1 MNISER
7 ELENTRQFRVDRNS
21 TAAVAVPELAL
32 IAPKVLNSAGTLLAK
47 SAS

>member
-7 ELENTRQFRVDRNS
+7 RLENTRQFRVARNS
-21 TAAVAVPELAL
+21 IAAVAVPELAL
-32 IAPKVLNSAGTLLAK
+32 IVSKMLNSAGTLLAK